1 MAQRRIDKKGNG
13 DGTEQLRLLSLKS
26 SYMSIDFKNM
36 QILARGDERKVIRR
50 PFFSLY
56 IGGLLI
62 YLPLILQRLTN
73 DMDGMWDQDD
83 HMTGAAEL
91 RMGRWFWPILD
102 KLRGNVSL
110 DPMPAVVAIALFA
123 AGILAVLALFGLR
136 GSSRRER
143 FCTWVIGML
152 ILASPTVLCQL
163 SYSHMSIND
172 AFSFLLAV
180 LAVWVV
186 REPLQNAET
195 VQASVQDAGMLRRP
209 LQNGSGV
216 CRQQGFHCRRYRGIL
231 VSALLTAVMMG
242 CYQATL
248 GVLCVTALF
257 YFLQLLVKGTRK
269 GALSFAGRMLVSVVL
284 GAALYEG
291 FLYAC
296 LAVTGETL
304 SDYNGGNAVTIG
316 GILRGLPEN
325 LRHAYTAF
333 VFYFGGEGYHFNLLQ
348 GHRWFLAVYLLPVV
362 ILARLVWRL
371 WREKGA
377 ASALLAALAIVWIP
391 IFANSF
397 FLLVYSDTMMQMTMG
412 MAMVLPLTL
421 CLGLSDA
428 QKVLCLCRKAGKG
441 LGRFNR
447 CEVAGGGVVIFLL
460 LYGMLGQTVTDQYA
474 MYVGRRFT
482 ATLAEQVLNRFT
494 AAGADYTENVV
505 LVYGTPKNSPLFL
518 ATDLYNRAN
527 SYAQYGSWAPD
538 AEGNRLCWGHFLEQ
552 QLRVRVNYAEGDTL
566 ETIYNSQEVAA
577 MPVYPAAGSTANVW
591 GVTVVKVSE

>member
-1 MAQRRIDKKGNG
+1 M
-13 DGTEQLRLLSLKS
+13 RLAIER
-26 SYMSIDFKNM
+26 MRM
-36 QILARGDERKVIRR
+36 LAKQDADRGIRR
-50 PFFSLY
+50 RFLSLY

-110 DPMPAVVAIALFA
+110 DPLPAVVALALFA
-123 AGILAVLALFGLR
+123 AGICLLLALLGLR
-136 GSSRRER
+136 GRSGKER
-143 FCTWVIGML
+143 LFAAVIGML

-172 AFSFLLAV
+172 AFSFVLAV
-180 LAVWVV
+180 LAVWMV
-186 REPLQNAET
+186 REPARNAEET
-195 VQASVQDAGMLRRP
+195 RRLAWNTEETRGAVQGAEAVRESVQGANNTGSLRTWMDR
-209 LQNGSGV
+209 SGV
-216 CRQQGFHCRRYRGIL
+216 RIV

-257 YFLQLLVKGTRK
+257 YFLRLLDKGTLK
-269 GALSFAGRMLVSVVL
+269 QALSFAGRMLVSIAL
-284 GAALYEG
+284 GAALYEA
-291 FLYAC
+291 FLQ
-296 LAVTGETL
+296 LFLGVTGETL

-316 GILRGLPEN
+316 GMLQGLPEN
-325 LRHAYTAF
+325 LRHTYTAF
-333 VFYFGGEGYHFNLLQ
+333 AFYFSKEGYHFNLLQ
-348 GHRWFLAVYLLPVV
+348 SHRWFIVMYLLPIA
-362 ILARLVWRL
+362 ILAGLVYRL
-371 WREKGA
+371 WRKKGA
-377 ASALLAALAIVWIP
+377 AAAALAVLAIVWIP
-391 IFANSF
+391 VFANSF

-412 MAMVLPLTL
+412 MAMVVPLTL
-421 CLGLSDA
+421 CLGCADGLEW
-428 QKVLCLCRKAGKG
+428 CGCRTADGAGQG
-441 LGRFNR
+441 HCRRGIM
-447 CEVAGGGVVIFLL
+447 AGVGIVIFLL
-460 LYGMLGQTVTDQYA
+460 LYGMVGQTVTDQYA

-482 ATLAEQVLNRFT
+482 TTLAEQVLNRFT

-505 LVYGTPKNSPLFL
+505 LVYGTPKESPLFT

-527 SYAQYGSWAPD
+527 SYAQYGSWATGT
-538 AEGNRLCWGHFLEQ
+538 EGNRLCWGHFLEQ
-552 QLRVRVNYAEGDTL
+552 QLRVKVNYAEGGTL
-566 ETIYNSQEVAA
+566 ETIYNSPEVAA

>member
-1 MAQRRIDKKGNG
+1 
-13 DGTEQLRLLSLKS
+13 
-26 SYMSIDFKNM
+26 M
-36 QILARGDERKVIRR
+36 QILVRGEEGKAIRR
-50 PFFSLY
+50 QFFSLY

-123 AGILAVLALFGLR
+123 AGILVVLALFALR

-143 FCTWVIGML
+143 FCAWVTGML
-152 ILASPTVLCQL
+152 ILASPTALCQL

-180 LAVWVV
+180 LAVWMV
-186 REPLQNAET
+186 REPLQNAEV
-195 VQASVQDAGMLRRP
+195 VQASMQDARITRKP
-209 LQNGSGV
+209 LKNGSGV
-216 CRQQGFHCRRYRGIL
+216 CKEQGFHCERYGGIL
-231 VSALLTAVMMG
+231 ASALLTAVMMG

-257 YFLQLLVKGTRK
+257 YFLQMLVKKTRE
-269 GALSFAGRMLVSVVL
+269 GALAFAGRMLASVVL

-316 GILRGLPEN
+316 GMLRGLPEN
-325 LRHAYTAF
+325 LRHTYTAF
-333 VFYFGGEGYHFNLLQ
+333 AFYFGGEGYHFNLLQ
-348 GHRWFLAVYLLPVV
+348 GHRWFWAAYLLPVV

-377 ASALLAALAIVWIP
+377 ASALLAVLAIAWIP

-421 CLGLSDA
+421 CLGLMDE
-428 QKVLCLCRKAGKG
+428 QGLPRCCRKAGKG
-441 LGRFNR
+441 QGRFSG
-447 CEVAGGGVVIFLL
+447 CVAAGGGIVVFLL
-460 LYGMLGQTVTDQYA
+460 LYGMLGQVVTDQYA

-482 ATLAEQVLNRFT
+482 TTLAEQALNRFT

-505 LVYGTPKNSPLFL
+505 LVYGTPKDSPLFT

-527 SYAQYGSWAPD
+527 SYAQYGSWAPGT
-538 AEGNRLCWGHFLEQ
+538 EGNRLCWGHFLEQ

>member
-1 MAQRRIDKKGNG
+1 M
-13 DGTEQLRLLSLKS
+13 RLAIER
-26 SYMSIDFKNM
+26 MRM
-36 QILARGDERKVIRR
+36 LAKQDAGRGIRR
-50 PFFSLY
+50 RFLSLY

-110 DPMPAVVAIALFA
+110 DPLPAVVALALFA
-123 AGILAVLALFGLR
+123 AGICLLLALLGLR
-136 GSSRRER
+136 GSSGKER
-143 FCTWVIGML
+143 LFAAVIGML

-172 AFSFLLAV
+172 AFSFVLAV
-180 LAVWVV
+180 LAVWMV
-186 REPLQNAET
+186 RE
-195 VQASVQDAGMLRRP
+195 SVQGANNTGGLRTWVDR
-209 LQNGSGV
+209 SGV
-216 CRQQGFHCRRYRGIL
+216 RIV

-257 YFLQLLVKGTRK
+257 YFLRLLDKGTLK
-269 GALSFAGRMLVSVVL
+269 QALSFAGRMLVSIVL
-284 GAALYEG
+284 GAALYEA
-291 FLYAC
+291 FLQ
-296 LAVTGETL
+296 LFLGVTGETL

-316 GILRGLPEN
+316 GMLQGLPEN
-325 LRHAYTAF
+325 LRHTYTAF
-333 VFYFGGEGYHFNLLQ
+333 AFYFSQEGYHFNLLQ
-348 GHRWFLAVYLLPVV
+348 SHRWFIVVYLLPIA
-362 ILARLVWRL
+362 ILAGLVYRL
-371 WREKGA
+371 WRKKGA
-377 ASALLAALAIVWIP
+377 AAAALAILAIVWIP
-391 IFANSF
+391 VFANSF

-412 MAMVLPLTL
+412 MAMVVPLTL
-421 CLGLSDA
+421 CLGCADGRER
-428 QKVLCLCRKAGKG
+428 CCCRTADGAGQG
-441 LGRFNR
+441 HCRRGIM
-447 CEVAGGGVVIFLL
+447 AGVGIVIFLL
-460 LYGMLGQTVTDQYA
+460 LYGMVGQTVTDQYA

-482 ATLAEQVLNRFT
+482 TTLAEQVLNRFT

-505 LVYGTPKNSPLFL
+505 LVYGTPKESPLFT

-527 SYAQYGSWAPD
+527 SYAQYGSWATGT
-538 AEGNRLCWGHFLEQ
+538 EGNRLCWGHFLEQ
-552 QLRVRVNYAEGDTL
+552 QLRVKVNYAEGDTL
-566 ETIYNSQEVAA
+566 ETIYNSPEVAA